1 MADSKLQLN
10 KIKGFQPRKGPLF
23 LIILDGIGIGKR
35 NESDGVFMARTPCL
49 DRMMEGSLYTTLQ
62 AHGTAVGMPSDEDM
76 GNSEVGHNALG
87 SGRIFDQGAKLV
99 SQSINN
105 GAIFQTP
112 MWKKLT
118 SQAKQKGRAFHFI
131 GLLSD
136 GNVHAHVEHLY
147 AMLRRCAQESVP
159 KARVHALMDGRDVYE
174 KSALEYIR
182 RTEDVLTDLNKK
194 FHVDYAI
201 ASGGGRMVTTM
212 DRYNADWS
220 IVERGWAA
228 HVLGEARMF
237 ASAREAVQAF
247 YDEDPAITDQY
258 LPSFVVGRDG
268 RPAGTM
274 EDGDAVVFFNFRGDR
289 AIELSLAF
297 DQGAEFDKFDRKRV
311 PDILFAG
318 MMEYDGDV
326 HVPRNYLVEPP
337 RIDRAV
343 SEYLCANEVASFA
356 ISETQKYGHVTYFW
370 NGNNS
375 GYVDPSLETYLEIP
389 SDKIRFDKAPEMKA
403 LEITEESIGLLR
415 SGKYRFG
422 RINFA
427 NGDMVGHTG
436 VPGAIIGAVETVDA
450 CLDRLM
456 DVIKELG
463 GVAVVVAD
471 HGNADEMFTVKNGK
485 RIVSTAHSLNRVP
498 FAIFDPGYRGEYRMA
513 DLSLKG
519 LSNVAATI
527 LNLMGFEKPPDYD
540 PSLIEFLMSAPL
552 MERQRT

>member
-1 MADSKLQLN
+1 MAKSDLILRRN
-10 KIKGFQPRKGPLF
+10 KGFQPRKGPLL
-23 LIILDGIGIGKR
+23 LIILDGVGIGKR
-35 NESDGVFMARTPCL
+35 DESDGVFMARTPCL
-49 DRMMEGSLYTTLQ
+49 DRLMEGDLYTTLH

-87 SGRIFDQGAKLV
+87 SGRVFDQGAKLV
-99 SQSINN
+99 SKSIDN
-105 GAIFQTP
+105 GEIFQTS

-118 SQAKQKGRAFHFI
+118 SQAKQKDRAFHFI

-136 GNVHAHVEHLY
+136 GNVHSHVEHLY
-147 AMLRRCAQESVP
+147 AMLRRCAQEGVP

-174 KSALEYIR
+174 QSALEYIQ
-182 RTEDVLTDLNKK
+182 RTEDVLTGLNQR

-237 ASAREAVQAF
+237 ASAKEAVET
-247 YDEDPAITDQY
+247 YYREDTAITDQY

-268 RPAGTM
+268 RPAGTI
-274 EDGDAVVFFNFRGDR
+274 ENGDAVVFFNFRGDR

-297 DQGAEFDKFDRKRV
+297 DKGAEFNHFDRRRV

-318 MMEYDGDV
+318 MMEYDGDL
-326 HVPRNYLVEPP
+326 HVPKHYLVEPP

-343 SEYLCANEVASFA
+343 SEYLCAGKVASFA

-375 GYVDPSLETYLEIP
+375 GYVDPSLETYVEIP
-389 SDKIRFDKAPEMKA
+389 SDKIRFDQTPNMKA
-403 LEITEESIGLLR
+403 MEITEETIELLR
-415 SGKYRFG
+415 SGQYRFG

-436 VPGAIIGAVETVDA
+436 VPAAIIGAVETVDA
-450 CLDRLM
+450 CLARLM
-456 DVIKELG
+456 DVIQALG
-463 GVAVVVAD
+463 GVAVVTAD
-471 HGNADEMFTVKNGK
+471 HGNADEMFTVKNGR
-485 RIVSTAHSLNRVP
+485 RIVSTAHSLNPVP

-513 DLSLKG
+513 NLSRKG
-519 LSNVAATI
+519 LSNVAATL
-527 LNLMGFEKPPDYD
+527 LNLMGFEKPSDYD
-540 PSLIEFLMSAPL
+540 PSLILMSAP
-552 MERQRT
+552 QS